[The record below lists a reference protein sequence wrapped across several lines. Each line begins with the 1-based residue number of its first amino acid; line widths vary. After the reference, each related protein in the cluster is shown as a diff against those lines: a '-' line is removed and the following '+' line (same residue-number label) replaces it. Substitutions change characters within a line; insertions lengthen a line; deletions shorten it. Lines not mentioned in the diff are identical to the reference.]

1 MLKDDLTKLAR
12 ASASGIVT
20 SKIAALAWGRDAHA
34 ASKRLAVLANRG
46 WLRRM
51 RRGTYQIVPLDAM
64 STTSSPYDDPWALA
78 ASEFAPC
85 YVGGWSA
92 AEYWGLTEQLFR
104 DTFVVT
110 AANVRSTQVTVGG
123 LAFRLARVSRERA
136 VGDARV
142 WRRTVQ
148 ISCSS
153 AERTIIDAAN
163 SPFWIGGV
171 RHLVD
176 VIARYA
182 ERPSNDLDAFAR
194 LLASHI
200 RGAGAKRLGFIA
212 KQLVND
218 ETDKRAR
225 ETLAFITGATREHL
239 TQGVVKLD
247 PGIRSRGH
255 MNTAWG
261 LWVNTEVMRRDH
273 T

>member
-20 SKIAALAWGRDAHA
+20 SKIASLAWGRDAHA
-34 ASKRLAVLANRG
+34 ASKRLVVLANRG

-51 RRGTYQIVPLDAM
+51 RRGTYQIVPLDAT
-64 STTSSPYDDPWALA
+64 STGSSPYDDPWTLA
-78 ASEFAPC
+78 AAEFEPC
-85 YVGGWSA
+85 YIGGWSA

-110 AANVRSTQVTVGG
+110 AANVRSTHVTVGG
-123 LAFRLARVSRERA
+123 LAFRLARVSPERA
-136 VGDARV
+136 IGDAKI
-142 WRRTVQ
+142 WRRTTQV
-148 ISCSS
+148 SCSS
-153 AERTIIDAAN
+153 PERTIVDAAN
-163 SPFWIGGV
+163 SPFWIGGI

-176 VIARYA
+176 VLTRYA

-194 LLASHI
+194 SLTSHA

-212 KQLVND
+212 EQLIND
-218 ETDKRAR
+218 ETDKSAR
-225 ETLAFITGATREHL
+225 ETLAFVMDAAREHR
-239 TQGVVKLD
+239 TKGVVKLD
-247 PGIRSRGH
+247 PGIRPRGH

-261 LWVNTEVMRRDH
+261 LWVNTEVVRRDH